1 MPPIPCH
8 IIVEG
13 NPAII
18 YASRNGNPEKV
29 LPTLKRFLEKFW
41 QERDISGENEDT
53 PECLVAQ
60 VVVRFGFEICE
71 DDYSNLRVGLN
82 YRPDAEYLYWVGGD
96 RTVQVFVPEPAYQS
110 NPSQGLVACRKLG
123 VASAPLSH
131 QAPFGIS
138 QSNSSPTTQRLLV
151 PGLWPGMLTGGSA
164 SRSQ

>member
-1 MPPIPCH
+1 LTEADIVTGDLPCFASSAHHRTLPLMPPIPCH

-123 VASAPLSH
+123 
-131 QAPFGIS
+131 
-138 QSNSSPTTQRLLV
+138 SPTLV
-151 PGLWPGMLTGGSA
+151 GNA
-164 SRSQ
+164 S